1 MRGHQSTAIALSAKL
16 RIWRL
21 VEICWTIQQGNQNM
35 TVQNCQTFSCK
46 LFELV
51 QQHGGEQRAVC
62 ELSRGDG

>member
-21 VEICWTIQQGNQNM
+21 VEICWTIQQGKFM
-35 TVQNCQTFSCK
+35 TVQSCQIFSCK
-46 LFELV
+46 MFELV